1 MVVRGLA
8 GIGTEFGAKTELRL
22 IERSRGRVASPA
34 VPVEFLSEGQVARFG
49 QFAADPSPVEL
60 ERFFRLDGDAWRLVG
75 VSVVMRTGWGSR
87 CSGARCRMVRP
98 PRRGRDG
105 LCRHRA
111 FSALLVG
118 VAAGSGAL
126 ASGA

>member
-8 GIGTEFGAKTELRL
+8 RIGTEFGPKTDFRL

-60 ERFFRLDGDAWRLVG
+60 ERLFRLAGGNRSRDTPSTACPALDQLLMLG
-75 VSVVMRTGWGSR
+75 TG
-87 CSGARCRMVRP
+87 
-98 PRRGRDG
+98 
-105 LCRHRA
+105 
-111 FSALLVG
+111 
-118 VAAGSGAL
+118 
-126 ASGA
+126 